1 MNKILLIIE
10 REFMSRV
17 KKKSFIIM
25 TFLTPILFAA
35 IMVGPG
41 LLASMESTD
50 LTNIA
55 VIDNSKHFEGKIK
68 ETDYIKFKFLS
79 NETPENFKKNFE
91 ESGYYALLL
100 INKNAISN
108 PDSIIIYSNKQPSI
122 DIVSHISNSI
132 EKEIESKKLQAFKIE
147 NIEEIMKTIKTDV
160 DVRTIKWTKEGE
172 EKESNTFVTM
182 AIGYIMGFMM
192 YMMVLLFG
200 TQVMQG
206 VIEEKTNRVVEVIIS
221 SVKPFQL
228 MMGKILG
235 IAAVCLVQI
244 LSWIVL
250 TYAIGTIT
258 ISVFADKTQPVKTEQ
273 SQQGVTNEL
282 QQQNMPSNVKAP
294 ENSMNS
300 NDILKLFGGQNILL
314 ILGSFIFYFLFGFL
328 LYAALFAAV
337 GSAVDNVTDTQQLVM
352 PITIPL
358 ILAILVMM
366 TGIKSPDGQI
376 AFWFSMIPFTSPIVM
391 LARIPFGV
399 PAWQLI
405 TSALLL
411 VITFVAVTWMA
422 AKIYRTGILL
432 YGKKYSWAEMWKWIR
447 YKN

>member
-10 REFMSRV
+10 REFLSRV

-25 TFLTPILFAA
+25 TLLTPILFAA
-35 IMVGPG
+35 MMVLPS
-41 LLASMESTD
+41 LLASMDNTELTKIAIIDES
-50 LTNIA
+50 
-55 VIDNSKHFEGKIK
+55 KQFEGKIK
-68 ETDYIKFKFLS
+68 ETEYIKVNFLS
-79 NETPENFKKNFE
+79 NETPEHFKKNFE
-91 ESGYYALLL
+91 ESGYYALLY
-100 INKNAISN
+100 INKNAFTN
-108 PDSIIIYSNKQPSI
+108 PDSIILYSNKQPAI
-122 DIVSHISNSI
+122 DIVEHLSKAI
-132 EKEIESKKLQAFKIE
+132 EKEIETQKLIAFKIQ
-147 NIEEIMKTIKTDV
+147 NIDEIMKVIKTNV

-182 AIGYIMGFMM
+182 GIAYVMGIMM

-235 IAAVCLVQI
+235 VAAVCLVQI
-244 LSWIVL
+244 IAWIVL

-258 ISVFADKTQPVKTEQ
+258 IAVFADKKQANKTEQ
-273 SQQGVTNEL
+273 MVTQQV
-282 QQQNMPSNVKAP
+282 QQNLPSDVKAP
-294 ENSMNS
+294 EKSVSS

-314 ILGSFIFYFLFGFL
+314 ILGSFIFYFFFGFL

-352 PITIPL
+352 PITLPL
-358 ILAILVMM
+358 ILAFVVMM
-366 TGIKSPDGQI
+366 SGIKSPDGQL
-376 AFWFSMIPFTSPIVM
+376 AFWFSMIPLTSPIVM

-405 TSALLL
+405 TSGFLL
-411 VITFVAVTWMA
+411 VVTFVGVTWMA

-432 YGKKYSWAEMWKWIR
+432 YGKKYTWKEMWKWVR

>member
-10 REFMSRV
+10 REFMTRV

-35 IMVGPG
+35 LMVGPT
-41 LLASMESTD
+41 LLASMENTE
-50 LTNIA
+50 LTKIA
-55 VIDNSKHFEGKIK
+55 VIDNSKQFEGKIA
-68 ETDYIKFKFLS
+68 ETDYIKLKYLNDES
-79 NETPENFKKNFE
+79 TESLKKNFK
-91 ESGYYALLL
+91 ESGYYAFLY
-100 INKNAISN
+100 INKTAIAN
-108 PDSIIIYSNKQPSI
+108 PDSIILYSDKQPSI
-122 DIVSHISNSI
+122 DVVSHISSAI
-132 EKEIESKKLQAFKIE
+132 EKEIETQKLKAYKIE
-147 NIEEIMKTIKTDV
+147 NIDEIMKTIKTKV
-160 DVRTIKWTKEGE
+160 DVRTIKLSKGGE
-172 EKESNTFVTM
+172 EQEGNTFVTM
-182 AIGYIMGFMM
+182 GIAYVMSFMM

-244 LSWIVL
+244 IAWIIL
-250 TYAIGTIT
+250 TYAIGA
-258 ISVFADKTQPVKTEQ
+258 ISISIFTDKSNPVKTEQ
-273 SQQGVTNEL
+273 AQQLATQGL
-282 QQQNMPSNVKAP
+282 QQQNISGNINAP
-294 ENSMNS
+294 EKSMTS
-300 NDILKLFGGQNILL
+300 NEILNLFGGQNVIL

-337 GSAVDNVTDTQQLVM
+337 GSAVDNSTDSQQLVM
-352 PITIPL
+352 PITLPL
-358 ILAILVMM
+358 ILAIIVMIS
-366 TGIKSPDGQI
+366 GIKSPDGPL

-405 TSALLL
+405 TSGLLL
-411 VITFVAVTWMA
+411 IITFVIVTWLA

-432 YGKKYSWAEMWKWIR
+432 YGKKYTWAEMWKWIM

>member
-1 MNKILLIIE
+1 
-10 REFMSRV
+10 MSRV

-25 TFLTPILFAA
+25 TLLTPILFAA
-35 IMVGPG
+35 LMVGPS
-41 LLASMESTD
+41 LLASMESTE
-50 LTNIA
+50 LTKIA
-55 VIDNSKHFEGKIK
+55 VIDESKSFEGKIK
-68 ETDYIKFKFLS
+68 ETEYIKINFLS
-79 NETPENFKKNFE
+79 NATTEDFKKDFE
-91 ESGYYALLL
+91 ESGYYALLY
-100 INKNAISN
+100 INKTAISN
-108 PDSIIIYSNKQPSI
+108 PDSIILYSNKQPSI
-122 DIVSHISNSI
+122 DIVTHISKAI
-132 EKEIESKKLQAFKIE
+132 EKEVEANKLKAYKIE
-147 NIEEIMKTIKTDV
+147 NIEEIMKAIKTNI
-160 DVRTIKWTKEGE
+160 DVRTIKWSKDGE
-172 EKESNTFVTM
+172 EKESNQFVTM
-182 AIGYIMGFMM
+182 GIAYIMSFLM

-258 ISVFADKTQPVKTEQ
+258 ISIVADKAAPVKTEQ
-273 SQQGVTNEL
+273 AKKMATNEL
-282 QQQNMPSNVKAP
+282 QQQNISGDIKTPEKSMSSN
-294 ENSMNS
+294 EIM
-300 NDILKLFGGQNILL
+300 KLFEGQNVLL

-337 GSAVDNVTDTQQLVM
+337 GSAVDSITDTQQLVM
-352 PITIPL
+352 PITLPL
-358 ILAILVMM
+358 ILSIIVMIS
-366 TGIKSPDGQI
+366 GIKSPDGPL
-376 AFWFSMIPFTSPIVM
+376 AFWFSMIPLTSPIIM
-391 LARIPFGV
+391 LTRIPFGV
-399 PAWQLI
+399 PVWQLAL
-405 TSALLL
+405 SATIL
-411 VITFVAVTWMA
+411 VLSFIVVTWMA